1 MHKSIFIRYHKTNLK
16 GVALE
21 IRIQN
26 KILVILNQGSFVPLE
41 AFLVVN
47 YGWVPVAQWVD
58 SGDAA
63 GSLPCTTKSFCLQAL
78 VVPRLRSISLD
89 DPRWKTV
96 WIAAAMGKL
105 MLEKT
110 MAKS

>member
-1 MHKSIFIRYHKTNLK
+1 MNLK

-47 YGWVPVAQWVD
+47 YGVSASSTEWVD

-63 GSLPCTTKSFCLQAL
+63 GSLPCTTKSFCLQTL
-78 VVPRLRSISLD
+78 VVPRLGSLSIEDLQ
-89 DPRWKTV
+89 WKTV

-110 MAKS
+110 TAKS